1 MPGIPGEMPTREEVE
16 AQLLGPGG
24 PFELADEVVLGEPM
38 KVFQNRLPSLR
49 AMLERAVAFGDA
61 EYLIFG
67 ERRITYA
74 EHARSVASVARAL
87 KDLYGVQP
95 GDRVAI
101 LAANCP
107 EWIVTFWAT
116 VSLGAIAVGLNGW
129 WTGDEILYGLA
140 DCQPK
145 VLVADGKRL
154 ARLEGKDPGVPVVAI
169 ETGFARLWNHD
180 RTAPLPSNAV
190 AEDDPALIL
199 YTSGTTGRP
208 KGALQSHRNIIAMVG
223 LHSFSAARGMMLA
236 PAPPPG
242 LAPAGP
248 PCILVTNP
256 LFHVSGLHSAAITCL
271 ANGIRS
277 VWNVGRFDPVR
288 AMQIIERERV
298 TGWGAMNTV
307 VWRMMRHPEFGKYDL
322 SSLRNIG
329 NGGAP
334 TPPELQRQVR
344 EHFPAIGLG
353 LGHGYGSTESTA
365 LATIINGEE
374 WQQHPESVG
383 QPLPTVD
390 IEIRDPEGLPL
401 AEGEEGEVCI
411 RSPLVMLRYWNRPAE
426 TAETIAPGR
435 WLRTG
440 DIGRMSGGR
449 LYLASRKRDLILRGA
464 ENVYP
469 VEIENRLA
477 EHAGIEEV
485 AVVGVKHEELGQE
498 VKAIVVPRPGARLDP
513 GELAAFVAEKLAYF
527 KVPAH
532 WEIRRDP
539 LPRNAAGKVLKQVLT
554 GEAAS
559 GFVEE

>member
-1 MPGIPGEMPTREEVE
+1 VTAPADVE
-16 AQLLGPGG
+16 ARLTAPGA
-24 PFELADEVVLGEPM
+24 PFEIVEEMVLGAPLR
-38 KVFQNRLPSLR
+38 VFRSRLPSLR
-49 AMLERAVAFGDA
+49 ALLETSAAHA
-61 EYLIFG
+61 ANEYLVADDG
-67 ERRITYA
+67 RRITYG
-74 EHARSVASVARAL
+74 ENLRNVAAVAAAL
-87 KDLYGVQP
+87 RERYGVGP

-498 VKAIVVPRPGARLDP
+498 VKAIVVVDGDP
-513 GELAAFVAEKLAYF
+513 TPDELAQHVAARLAYF

-532 WEIRRDP
+532 WELRREP
-539 LPRNAAGKVLKQVLT
+539 LPRNATGKILKHVLT
-554 GEAAS
+554 DGAVNP
-559 GFVEE
+559 FVEE